1 MFEIA
6 TSICSFFTLS
16 AVAII
21 RLDIASGVL
30 PVRDHKCQH
39 AVDTKMSQ
47 SLVSLAWYNPACR
60 FGRWKRPHL
69 YDKFSLDRFCQ

>member
-16 AVAII
+16 AVAIF

-47 SLVSLAWYNPACR
+47 SLVSLA
-60 FGRWKRPHL
+60 
-69 YDKFSLDRFCQ
+69 